1 MSSIR
6 LQQGDLS
13 EWLDDLRCSILDEPP
28 STAKELEI
36 IRRKVAKK
44 HKLKMP
50 PGDAQL
56 FSILDD
62 DLKIKIGKFL
72 RRKPTRTLSGV
83 APVAIM
89 TSPFGCPHGTCT
101 YCPGGPEFGT
111 AQSYTGHEP
120 AARRAARHGFE
131 ASSQVLDRLGQ
142 YSAIGHDASKIDLI
156 IMGGTF
162 TGRDLEYR
170 ESFIKGAF
178 DAANG
183 NISESL
189 KSSLKTNED
198 AENRIIG
205 LTIETRPDQCS
216 SRAIDWMLDNGTTRV
231 ELGIQSLN
239 DEILNRVNRGHSVS
253 SGIRASKRCRD
264 AGLKLNLHMM
274 PGLPGSN
281 AQKDKK
287 MIIELMHDENWRPDM
302 LKIYPCLVVK
312 GSQLVQEWESGEFIA
327 MENETAINLIA
338 DILCKAPPWLRIQR
352 IQRDIPSHEIIA
364 GVTAGNLR
372 QLATRLLEKQGRR
385 SGCIRDREIGRIKNK
400 PEENQ
405 FRTVIRQ
412 YISAGGEELF
422 ISQEAPL
429 IHPNETKIDGF
440 EGGVPLEKGIHKWT
454 PTDPN
459 GGVIA
464 GFLRIRKPSKD
475 IWRDEINEKTAIIR
489 EVKIFGTAVGVG
501 EEGSKNSSQHKGLG
515 SHLMNVAEKI
525 ANEYWGSENIIVT
538 AGIGVRKWYKI
549 QGYERVGP
557 WMGKNIT
564 RKN

>member
-1 MSSIR
+1 MSGIR
-6 LQQGDLS
+6 LQPGDLS
-13 EWLDDLRCSILDEPP
+13 EWLDDLRCSVLDNPP
-28 STAKELEI
+28 NTSKELEI
-36 IRRKVAKK
+36 LRRKVAKK

-62 DLKIKIGKFL
+62 DLKLKIGKFL

-89 TSPFGCPHGTCT
+89 TSPYECPHGTCT

-131 ASSQVLDRLGQ
+131 ASAQVLDRIGQ

-170 ESFIKGAF
+170 EAFIKGAF

-183 NISESL
+183 NISKTL
-189 KSSLKTNED
+189 PSSLEYNES
-198 AENRIIG
+198 ASNRIIG

-216 SRAIDWMLDNGTTRV
+216 SVAIDWMLQNGTTRV
-231 ELGIQSLN
+231 ELGIQSL
-239 DEILNRVNRGHSVS
+239 DDDVLKHVYRGHSVS
-253 SGIRASKRCRD
+253 SGQRAGKRCRD

-274 PGLPGSN
+274 PGLPGTSVE
-281 AQKDKK
+281 KDEE
-287 MIIELMHDENWRPDM
+287 MLTELMLDEKWRPDM

-312 GSQLVQEWESGEFIA
+312 GAQLVEEWESGNFKA
-327 MENETAINLIA
+327 MDNDTAINLIA
-338 DILCKAPPWLRIQR
+338 DVMCKAPPWLRIQR

-372 QLATRLLEKQGRR
+372 QLATRLIEKQGRR
-385 SGCIRDREIGRIKNK
+385 SGCIRDREVGRVKNK
-400 PEENQ
+400 PVKED
-405 FRTVIRQ
+405 FRTVIRE
-412 YISAGGEELF
+412 YSAADGEELF
-422 ISQEAPL
+422 ISHEAPF
-429 IHPNETKIDGF
+429 IHTNEDVVNGF
-440 EGGVPLEKGIHKWT
+440 DGGVPLTDGIHKWT
-454 PTDPN
+454 KSDPP
-459 GGVIA
+459 GGVVA
-464 GFLRIRKPSKD
+464 GFLRMRKPSGD
-475 IWRDEINEKTAIIR
+475 VWREELEGNTAIIR

-501 EEGSKNSSQHKGLG
+501 EQSDRDSTQHQGLG
-515 SHLMNVAEKI
+515 SHLMDVAEKI
-525 ANEYWGSENIIVT
+525 AEKQWDTKKFLVT
-538 AGIGVRKWYKI
+538 SGIGVREWYKAL
-549 QGYERVGP
+549 GYERIGP
-557 WMGKNIT
+557 WMGKNI
-564 RKN
+564 

>member
-1 MSSIR
+1 MSGIR
-6 LQQGDLS
+6 LEPGDLS
-13 EWLDDLRCSILDEPP
+13 EWLDDLRCSILDNPP
-28 STAKELEI
+28 NTAKELEL
-36 IRRKVAKK
+36 IRRKTAKT

-56 FSILDD
+56 FSIIDD
-62 DLKIKIGKFL
+62 DLKLKIGKFL

-89 TSPFGCPHGTCT
+89 TSPYGCPHGTCT

-120 AARRAARHGFE
+120 AARRASRHGFE
-131 ASSQVLDRLGQ
+131 ASAQVLDRLGQ

-170 ESFIKGAF
+170 EAFIKGAF

-183 NISESL
+183 TISETLPLSL
-189 KSSLKTNED
+189 KSNES
-198 AENRIIG
+198 ASNRIIG

-216 SRAIDWMLDNGTTRV
+216 SVAIDWMLENGTTRV
-231 ELGIQSLN
+231 ELGIQSLD
-239 DEILNRVNRGHSVS
+239 DEVLRDVHRGHSVS
-253 SGIRASKRCRD
+253 SGFRAGKRCRD

-281 AQKDKK
+281 PKKDYN
-287 MIIELMHDENWRPDM
+287 MLIELMHDEKWRPDM

-312 GSQLVQEWESGEFIA
+312 GAQLVQKWQDGEFEA
-327 MENETAINLIA
+327 MDNDTAIKLIA
-338 DILCKAPPWLRIQR
+338 DVMCKAPPWLRIQR

-372 QLATRLLEKQGRR
+372 QLATRLIEKEGRR

-400 PEENQ
+400 PKESE
-405 FRTVIRQ
+405 FKTVIRS
-412 YISAGGEELF
+412 YSSAEGEELF

-429 IHPNETKIDGF
+429 FHENEGDFDGF
-440 EGGVPLEKGIHKWT
+440 LGGVPQTDKIHKWSSS
-454 PTDPN
+454 DPS
-459 GGVIA
+459 GGVIS
-464 GFLRIRKPSKD
+464 GFLRIRKPIKD
-475 IWRDEINEKTAIIR
+475 IWREEITENTAIIR

-501 EEGSKNSSQHKGLG
+501 EQSDEASTQHKGLG
-515 SHLMNVAEKI
+515 SHLMKVAENAAKD
-525 ANEYWGSENIIVT
+525 YWNTEKVLVT
-538 AGIGVRKWYKI
+538 AGIGVRKWYKTL
-549 QGYERVGP
+549 GYERIGP
-557 WMGKNIT
+557 WMGKDL
-564 RKN
+564 

>member
-1 MSSIR
+1 MSRIR
-6 LQQGDLS
+6 LQPGDLS
-13 EWLDDLRCSILDEPP
+13 EWLDDLRCSILDNPP
-28 STAKELEI
+28 TTSKELEI

-56 FSILDD
+56 FSIIDD
-62 DLKIKIGKFL
+62 DLKLKIGKFL

-89 TSPFGCPHGTCT
+89 TSPYGCPHGTCT

-131 ASSQVLDRLGQ
+131 ASAQVLDRIGQ

-162 TGRDLEYR
+162 TGRDVEYR
-170 ESFIKGAF
+170 EAFIKGAF

-183 NISESL
+183 EISKTLPLSLEYNESA
-189 KSSLKTNED
+189 S
-198 AENRIIG
+198 NRIIG

-216 SRAIDWMLDNGTTRV
+216 SMAIDWMLENGTTRV
-231 ELGIQSLN
+231 ELGIQSL
-239 DEILNRVNRGHSVS
+239 DDDVLKKVHRGHSVS
-253 SGIRASKRCRD
+253 SGHRAGKRCRD

-274 PGLPGSN
+274 PGLPGISVE
-281 AQKDKK
+281 KDEA
-287 MIIELMHDENWRPDM
+287 MLTELMHDEKWRPDM

-312 GSQLVQEWESGEFIA
+312 GAQLVQEWQAGKFEA
-327 MENETAINLIA
+327 MDNDTAIDLIA
-338 DILCKAPPWLRIQR
+338 NVMCKAPPWLRIQR

-372 QLATRLLEKQGRR
+372 QLATHLIEKQGRR
-385 SGCIRDREIGRIKNK
+385 SGCIRDREIGRVKNK
-400 PEENQ
+400 PNKND
-405 FRTVIRQ
+405 FRTIIRE
-412 YISAGGEELF
+412 YSAADGEELF

-429 IHPNETKIDGF
+429 IHQNEVEIDGF
-440 EGGVPLEKGIHKWT
+440 EGGVPLTEGVHKWSKS
-454 PTDPN
+454 DPA
-459 GGVIA
+459 GGVIS
-464 GFLRIRKPSKD
+464 GFLRMRKPSKD
-475 IWRDEINEKTAIIR
+475 VWRKEIEGNTAIIR

-501 EEGSKNSSQHKGLG
+501 EESGESSSQHQGLG
-515 SHLMNVAEKI
+515 SHLMDVAEKI
-525 ANEYWGSENIIVT
+525 AIKHWNSEKILVT
-538 AGIGVRKWYKI
+538 SGIGVRKWYKSL
-549 QGYERVGP
+549 GYERIGP
-557 WMGKNIT
+557 WMGKNV
-564 RKN
+564 

>member
-1 MSSIR
+1 MSGIR
-6 LQQGDLS
+6 LHQGDLT
-13 EWLDDLRCSILDEPP
+13 EWLDDLRCSVLDNPP
-28 STAKELEI
+28 STSKELEI
-36 IRRKVAKK
+36 IRRKTAKK

-62 DLKIKIGKFL
+62 DLKMKIGRFL

-162 TGRDLEYR
+162 TGRTLEYR

-183 NISESL
+183 DVSESL
-189 KSSLKTNED
+189 KISLQKNED
-198 AENRIIG
+198 ARNRIIG

-216 SRAIDWMLDNGTTRV
+216 NSVIDWMLDNGTTRV

-239 DEILNRVNRGHSVS
+239 DEILKQINRGHSVS
-253 SGIRASKRCRD
+253 SGYRASKRCRD

-274 PGLPGSN
+274 PGLPGSSFED
-281 AQKDKK
+281 DKTS
-287 MIIELMHDENWRPDM
+287 ILELMQSEKWRPDM

-312 GSQLVQEWESGEFIA
+312 GSELVHDWEAGTFQA
-327 MENETAINLIA
+327 MDNDTAINLIA
-338 DILCKAPPWLRIQR
+338 DVLCKAPPWLRIQR
-352 IQRDIPSHEIIA
+352 IQRDIPSHEILA

-385 SGCIRDREIGRIKNK
+385 SGCIRDREIGRIKQK
-400 PEENQ
+400 PEKEM

-412 YISAGGEELF
+412 FFSADGDELF

-429 IHPNETKIDGF
+429 MHSNEDEIQGF
-440 EGGVPLEKGIHKWT
+440 EGGVPLKEGVHNWN
-454 PTDPN
+454 PEDPN

-464 GFLRIRKPSKD
+464 GFLRIRKPSND
-475 IWRDEINEKTAIIR
+475 IWREEIHDNTAIIR

-501 EEGSKNSSQHKGLG
+501 EEGSSNSSQHRGLG
-515 SHLMNVAEKI
+515 SHLMKVAEKI
-525 ANEYWGSENIIVT
+525 ASEYWGTNQILVT
-538 AGIGVRKWYKI
+538 SGIGVREWYKA
-549 QGYERVGP
+549 QGYQRIGP
-557 WMGKNIT
+557 WMGKKIDPI
-564 RKN
+564 